1 MYLAIL
7 VNLVNMVNLCES
19 GESGDSGESCDSG
32 ESRKI
37 QVSEDSKWHEP
48 DGIYA
53 HTFTQDRY
61 YLHILGYIHSYK
73 NFIFFTPRSSLLAVS
88 MSGNRSPLRH
98 QTPGAWQEIYR
109 RLFLLLE
116 THGRGGG
123 GEGGGGRGGGRQQH
137 QTPGAWQEICR
148 RLALFISTP
157 HISTS
162 IFFSL
167 FSL

>member
-1 MYLAIL
+1 
-7 VNLVNMVNLCES
+7 
-19 GESGDSGESCDSG
+19 
-32 ESRKI
+32 
-37 QVSEDSKWHEP
+37 
-48 DGIYA
+48 
-53 HTFTQDRY
+53 
-61 YLHILGYIHSYK
+61 
-73 NFIFFTPRSSLLAVS
+73 

-123 GEGGGGRGGGRQQH
+123 GGEGGRGGRRQQH

-162 IFFSL
+162 IFFLSFL
-167 FSL
+167 CKKTLTLSCLVISFYPNYHLNNLVVLKSAFMFDCMKLTCVLTNYDPITDGDNSRNSAWLHVKTCFESRPPPHLNESDSEKM